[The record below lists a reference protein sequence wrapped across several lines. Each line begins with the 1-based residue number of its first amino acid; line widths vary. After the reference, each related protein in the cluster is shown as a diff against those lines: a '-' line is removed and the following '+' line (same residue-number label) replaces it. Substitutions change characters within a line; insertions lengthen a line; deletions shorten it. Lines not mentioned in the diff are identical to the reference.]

1 MYLRQIRT
9 STATSTVGAMVDSPA
24 AETDS
29 VSYLL
34 LWEQYSFIVMIAGVV
49 LVVVLQGVD
58 GMRKVK
64 KRPKRAPHKN
74 G

>member
-1 MYLRQIRT
+1 
-9 STATSTVGAMVDSPA
+9 MVDSPA

-64 KRPKRAPHKN
+64 KRHKRAPHKN